1 MQKIFYLQTFYCKF
15 YTFDQEYSDRWR
27 HKVMPT
33 KFWADENLVGED
45 HNLAEF
51 SGRFKGAVTGYGA
64 KSSTIF
70 GAFATTLKI
79 SGLGKT

>member
-1 MQKIFYLQTFYCKF
+1 
-15 YTFDQEYSDRWR
+15 
-27 HKVMPT
+27 MPT